1 MGQKF
6 SKYHGAGND
15 FIMIDNRR
23 GGFDASRAQVAALC
37 SRRTGI
43 GADGLMLLEDDD
55 SELFRMRYF
64 NADGGESTMCGNGG
78 RCIVLFAHHL
88 GIGGLRKRFSGIDGV
103 HDAQILSADAAG
115 GEIRLGMIDVSRV
128 EKFPDHYFLDT
139 GSPHHVE
146 FVPDV
151 RRADVAR
158 KGAMIRRSDP
168 YAAAGGTNVN
178 FAEIVSDGRIRVRTY
193 ERGVEA
199 ETLACGTGATAS
211 ALATAVR
218 TGSDCRNY
226 RVDVEGGVLFV
237 SFDRVDAECFTNVT
251 LTGPA
256 QKVFD
261 GCLSEKF

>member
-1 MGQKF
+1 MKQKF
-6 SKYHGAGND
+6 YKYHGAGND
-15 FIMIDNRR
+15 FVLIDNRS
-23 GGFDASRAQVAALC
+23 GGFDVSRAHVAALC
-37 SRRTGI
+37 CRRTGV
-43 GADGLMLLEDDD
+43 GADGLMLLENDPR
-55 SELFRMRYF
+55 ELFRMRYF
-64 NADGGESTMCGNGG
+64 NADGGESTKCGNGG

-88 GIGGLRKRFSGIDGV
+88 GIGGSRKRFSGIDGV
-103 HDAQILSADAAG
+103 HDAQILSADATA
-115 GEIRLGMIDVSRV
+115 GEIRLGMIDVPRV

-151 RRADVAR
+151 RREDVTR

-178 FAEIVSDGRIRVRTY
+178 FVEIVSDGRIRVRTY

-211 ALATAVR
+211 ALAAAVR
-218 TGSDCRNY
+218 SGSDCRNY

-237 SFDRVDAECFTNVT
+237 SFERTGDERFTNVT

-256 QKVFD
+256 QKVFE
-261 GCLSEKF
+261 GCLAEKF

>member
-1 MGQKF
+1 
-6 SKYHGAGND
+6 
-15 FIMIDNRR
+15 
-23 GGFDASRAQVAALC
+23 
-37 SRRTGI
+37 
-43 GADGLMLLEDDD
+43 
-55 SELFRMRYF
+55 
-64 NADGGESTMCGNGG
+64 MCGNGG

-88 GIGGLRKRFSGIDGV
+88 GIGGSRKRFSGIDGV
-103 HDAQILSADAAG
+103 HDAQILSADATA
-115 GEIRLGMIDVSRV
+115 GEIRLGMIDVPRV

-151 RRADVAR
+151 RREDVAL

-178 FAEIVSDGRIRVRTY
+178 FVEIVSDGRIRVRTY

-211 ALATAVR
+211 ALAAAVR
-218 TGSDCRNY
+218 SGSDCRNY

-237 SFDRVDAECFTNVT
+237 SFERTGDERFTNVT

-256 QKVFD
+256 QKVFE
-261 GCLSEKF
+261 GCLAEKF

>member
-1 MGQKF
+1 MKQKF
-6 SKYHGAGND
+6 YKYHGAGND
-15 FIMIDNRR
+15 FVLIDNRS
-23 GGFDASRAQVAALC
+23 GGFDVSRAHVAALC
-37 SRRTGI
+37 CRRTGV
-43 GADGLMLLEDDD
+43 GADGLMLLENDPR
-55 SELFRMRYF
+55 ELFRMRYF
-64 NADGGESTMCGNGG
+64 NADGGESTMCG

-88 GIGGLRKRFSGIDGV
+88 GIGGSRKRFSGIDGV
-103 HDAQILSADAAG
+103 HDAQILSADATA
-115 GEIRLGMIDVSRV
+115 GEIRLGMIDVPRV

-151 RRADVAR
+151 RREDVAL

-178 FAEIVSDGRIRVRTY
+178 FVEIVSDGRIRVRTY

-211 ALATAVR
+211 ALAAAVR
-218 TGSDCRNY
+218 SGSDCRNY

-237 SFDRVDAECFTNVT
+237 SFERTGDERFTNVT

-256 QKVFD
+256 QKVFE
-261 GCLSEKF
+261 GCLAEKF

>member
-1 MGQKF
+1 MKQKF
-6 SKYHGAGND
+6 YKYHGAGND
-15 FIMIDNRR
+15 FVLIDNRS
-23 GGFDASRAQVAALC
+23 GGFDVSRAHVAALC
-37 SRRTGI
+37 CRRTGV
-43 GADGLMLLEDDD
+43 GADGLMLLENDPR
-55 SELFRMRYF
+55 ELFRMRYF
-64 NADGGESTMCGNGG
+64 NADGGESTMCGNGV

-88 GIGGLRKRFSGIDGV
+88 WIGGSRKRFSGIDGV
-103 HDAQILSADAAG
+103 HDAQILSADATA
-115 GEIRLGMIDVSRV
+115 GEIRLGMIDVPRV

-151 RRADVAR
+151 RREDVAR

-178 FAEIVSDGRIRVRTY
+178 FVEIVSDGRIRVRTY

-211 ALATAVR
+211 ALAAAVR
-218 TGSDCRNY
+218 SGSDCRNY

-237 SFDRVDAECFTNVT
+237 SFERTGDERFTNVT

-256 QKVFD
+256 QKVFE
-261 GCLSEKF
+261 GCLAEKF

>member
-1 MGQKF
+1 
-6 SKYHGAGND
+6 
-15 FIMIDNRR
+15 
-23 GGFDASRAQVAALC
+23 
-37 SRRTGI
+37 
-43 GADGLMLLEDDD
+43 
-55 SELFRMRYF
+55 
-64 NADGGESTMCGNGG
+64 
-78 RCIVLFAHHL
+78 
-88 GIGGLRKRFSGIDGV
+88 
-103 HDAQILSADAAG
+103 
-115 GEIRLGMIDVSRV
+115 MIDVPRV

-151 RRADVAR
+151 RREDVAR

-178 FAEIVSDGRIRVRTY
+178 FVEIVSDGRIRVRTY

-211 ALATAVR
+211 ALAAAVR
-218 TGSDCRNY
+218 SGSDCRNY

-237 SFDRVDAECFTNVT
+237 SFERTGDERFTNVT

-256 QKVFD
+256 QKVFE
-261 GCLSEKF
+261 GCLAEKF